1 MTSIFHTLQ
10 RWSTA
15 LALVV
20 FVACMGPAPAPNG
33 GPSEP
38 TEPGAPPPGYE
49 DVQRVYRVQIGLY
62 EQKSAAEV
70 AVKDAIQ
77 WWQSIPRAEQPRPL
91 QGLDE
96 LPVDVHWK
104 PPYYRVRIGPFVE
117 RDRAERVLATTQS
130 RFPDAFIAP
139 ERVGR

>member
-1 MTSIFHTLQ
+1 
-10 RWSTA
+10 
-15 LALVV
+15 
-20 FVACMGPAPAPNG
+20 MGPAPAQNS
-33 GPSEP
+33 GPS
-38 TEPGAPPPGYE
+38 EPGAPPPGYE
-49 DVQRVYRVQIGLY
+49 DVKRVYRVQIGLY
-62 EQKSAAEV
+62 DQKSSAEV

-77 WWQSIPRAEQPRPL
+77 WWQSIPSAEQPRPL
-91 QGLDE
+91 QGVDE

-117 RDRAERVLATTQS
+117 RDRAERVLATAQS